1 MFDIMKSLLKDK
13 NEHNKINFANISVGY
28 SVGFGFL
35 PQRNISGCRLNIE
48 EVNSYL
54 FENDSFIAYRLKNDI
69 ADINLIITND
79 EKDLALSQRIKPQLF
94 SPLFSIQ
101 PEEWF
106 LMNEDDE
113 VEVSNRVMG
122 MQQAWFAGKY
132 KLAMTTEGN
141 FLEGDYRLRK
151 VEDRMNLSR
160 KFEYA
165 VLLDEDNEHALEIEK
180 YEDGTLAVFATVYR
194 PATDIG
200 EVARTVV
207 KAPKLSVV
215 IPEEKKEED
224 EVEQPPVIH
233 AKFGNIQI
241 AKAESESY
249 SSDFL
254 LVCESKLASGILNEA
269 ERNKMQL
276 SELVRKVIDLP
287 AQINEKILIPFTLND
302 NEYAELARRY
312 ELPVS
317 DREAVRNRIV
327 EELGHFIGYKK

>member
-1 MFDIMKSLLKDK
+1 
-13 NEHNKINFANISVGY
+13 
-28 SVGFGFL
+28 
-35 PQRNISGCRLNIE
+35 
-48 EVNSYL
+48 
-54 FENDSFIAYRLKNDI
+54 
-69 ADINLIITND
+69 
-79 EKDLALSQRIKPQLF
+79 
-94 SPLFSIQ
+94 
-101 PEEWF
+101 
-106 LMNEDDE
+106 
-113 VEVSNRVMG
+113 

-151 VEDRMNLSR
+151 VEDRINLSR

-180 YEDGTLAVFATVYR
+180 YKDGTLAVFATVYR

-207 KAPKLSVV
+207 QAPKLSVV
-215 IPEEKKEED
+215 TPATEEKTDEE
-224 EVEQPPVIH
+224 EATTTPIIH
-233 AKFGNIQI
+233 AKFGNIPI
-241 AKAESESY
+241 AKPESEHY
-249 SSDFL
+249 SADFL
-254 LVCESKLASGILNEA
+254 LTCETKLASGILNEA

-317 DREAVRNRIV
+317 DREAIRNRIV